1 MTRIGFDARFIT
13 STATGLGSYTRSLL
27 KALVK
32 QESRFEFCLFTP
44 DRASLDIFE
53 TNENVR
59 IYEVPRSKRF
69 KGRRIAS
76 ISYEQLS
83 LPASML
89 MEELD
94 MVHYPY
100 YVEPLLTVPPYIV
113 SILDMDTFLPSD
125 RHSGWT
131 RAYHNGLIRLHARR
145 SAAIM
150 TISEYSRAQIVDYLQ
165 VPEEKV
171 HVIYCG
177 LGEAFAGVPGHEGK
191 APADLPVTGDY
202 LLYAGGLGMRKNLRR
217 MVDAFALAR
226 GATGSDTSLVIT
238 GGLAEVGQALKRY
251 TDTAGYSDF
260 IEFTGHV
267 PDDQLPA
274 LYHGALASIY
284 PSLNEGFGLPVIES
298 MACGTPVITSRASAM
313 EEISGGRA
321 VLVDPLDVNDIAAA
335 IGALIS
341 DRRLA
346 AAYGALGPAQAAAY
360 SWDKAAEEC
369 LELYEAVL
377 SSGKVHC

>member
-53 TNENVR
+53 PHNNVH
-59 IYEVPRSKRF
+59 IYEVSGSDRF
-69 KGRRIAS
+69 TGGRFAS
-76 ISYEQLS
+76 ISYGQFS
-83 LPASML
+83 LPAAML
-89 MEELD
+89 RQRLD
-94 MVHYPY
+94 LIHFPY
-100 YVEPLLTVPPYIV
+100 YLEPALSCPPYII
-113 SILDMDTFLPSD
+113 SILDMDTFLPSE

-150 TISEYSRAQIVDYLQ
+150 TISEYSKAQIVDYLH

-177 LGEAFAGVPGHEGK
+177 LGEAFAGVPGHEGN

-217 MVDAFALAR
+217 LVDAFALAR
-226 GATGSDTSLVIT
+226 KATGSGARLIIT
-238 GGLAEVGQALKRY
+238 GELAEVGQALKRY
-251 TDTAGYSDF
+251 TGDAGYGDF
-260 IEFTGHV
+260 IDFTGHV
-267 PDDQLPA
+267 PDEELPA
-274 LYHGALASIY
+274 LYRGAIASVY

-298 MACGTPVITSRASAM
+298 MACGTPVITAKASAM
-313 EEISGGRA
+313 AEISDGRA
-321 VLVDPLDVNDIAAA
+321 ILVDPLDVGDIAAA
-335 IGALIS
+335 IGALI
-341 DRRLA
+341 DDPQLA
-346 AAYGALGPAQAAAY
+346 ADYGALGPAQAAGY
-360 SWDKAAEEC
+360 SWDKAASEC
-369 LELYEAVL
+369 LELYENIL
-377 SSGKVHC
+377 LSGKAHC